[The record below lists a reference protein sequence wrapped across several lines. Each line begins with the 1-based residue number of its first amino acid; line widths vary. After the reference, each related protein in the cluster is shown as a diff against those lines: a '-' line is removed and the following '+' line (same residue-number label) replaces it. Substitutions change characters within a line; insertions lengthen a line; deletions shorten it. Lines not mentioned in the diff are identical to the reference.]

1 MKKILSLMLAFLLM
15 LAFAGCNLADVPGT
29 TAGTT
34 AVTTEP
40 TQTTAATTEPT
51 QTTAPTLPP
60 EPNLPD
66 GRELTHQEVQEFED
80 LFMYDMIEPENNWY
94 NYALKS
100 VYETPAQLDLFEYFY
115 SAPWMD
121 LEQGEDVRAFL
132 KEKELDPDIFHIH
145 EYPVE
150 MMDEKL
156 SLYFGIT
163 VEETDKV
170 GLDQM
175 IYHPESNA
183 YYHGHGD
190 IGLSYPNFK
199 KGVETPDGNISIY
212 YTDTRGV
219 NEKIVT
225 ITPREDG
232 GYRVLS
238 NIPAF

>member
-1 MKKILSLMLAFLLM
+1 MKKILSLILAFLLV
-15 LAFAGCNLADVPGT
+15 LALAGCDLADVPGT
-29 TAGTT
+29 TAG
-34 AVTTEP
+34 
-40 TQTTAATTEPT
+40 TTAATTEPT
-51 QTTAPTLPP
+51 QTTAPTTEPIQTTTPTLPP
-60 EPNLPD
+60 EPNLPE
-66 GRELTHQEVQEFED
+66 GRELTYQEVQEFED

-115 SAPWMD
+115 SAPWAD
-121 LEQGEDVRAFL
+121 LGQSVEEVNFL
-132 KEKELDPDIFHIH
+132 KENGIDAAITYVH
-145 EYPVE
+145 EYPVR
-150 MMDEKL
+150 MMNEIL

-163 VEETDKV
+163 VGETDKV

-175 IYHPESNA
+175 VYHPETNA

-199 KGVETPDGNISIY
+199 KGVQAPDGSFSIY

-225 ITPREDG
+225 FTAREDG
-232 GYRVLS
+232 GYRILS
-238 NIPAF
+238 NVPAY